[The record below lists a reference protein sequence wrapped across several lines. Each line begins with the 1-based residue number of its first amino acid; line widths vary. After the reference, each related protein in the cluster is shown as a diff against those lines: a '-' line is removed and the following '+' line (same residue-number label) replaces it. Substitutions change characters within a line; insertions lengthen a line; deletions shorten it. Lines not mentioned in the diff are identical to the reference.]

1 MPEPKEP
8 PSSEVQ
14 AAGHVETDETS
25 PERGPA
31 SDPAAVDNE

>member
-1 MPEPKEP
+1 MSEPKEP

-14 AAGHVETDETS
+14 AAGRVEPDETS

-31 SDPAAVDNE
+31 SDRAAVDNE